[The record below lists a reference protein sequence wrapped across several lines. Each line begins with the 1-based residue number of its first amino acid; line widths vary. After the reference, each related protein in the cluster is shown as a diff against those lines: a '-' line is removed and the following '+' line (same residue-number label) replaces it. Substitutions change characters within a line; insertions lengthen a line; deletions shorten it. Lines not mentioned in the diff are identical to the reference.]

1 MLVREVSVG
10 LQLEISHYFFVCFD
24 LFSTLML
31 HSAANLQTS
40 KTKFC
45 LFSELSSL
53 VCSQG
58 KFYGIKLFPFDTEH
72 FVYLVV

>member
-10 LQLEISHYFFVCFD
+10 LQREISHYFFVFD

-58 KFYGIKLFPFDTEH
+58 KFYGTKFFPFDTEH
-72 FVYLVV
+72 FVYLFV

>member
-1 MLVREVSVG
+1 MLVREVNVG
-10 LQLEISHYFFVCFD
+10 LLREISHYFFVCFD

-40 KTKFC
+40 QTKFC
-45 LFSELSSL
+45 LFSKLSSL

-58 KFYGIKLFPFDTEH
+58 KFNGIKSFPFDTEN
-72 FVYLVV
+72 FVYLFV